1 MENFEIY
8 IYVILDL
15 KYLNFF
21 LDYMLYVFLWMV
33 RLFFFVFVKKFLMLK
48 V

>member
-15 KYLNFF
+15 KYLNF
-21 LDYMLYVFLWMV
+21 LVYMLYVFLWMV

>member
-21 LDYMLYVFLWMV
+21 LVYMLYVFLWMV